1 MTLRDEAL
9 ASARSQ
15 YGGRPLQARYCTTL
29 LCGDGDFWALAEI
42 LQQMD
47 VGRMRAKVSTALHLI
62 GSSLTRKSV
71 SPMRDRGFGRN
82 QAVTLM

>member
-1 MTLRDEAL
+1 MRIYVTNVFVDDQDKAEKFYTDVLGFKVKN
-9 ASARSQ
+9 SI
-15 YGGRPLQARYCTTL
+15 PL
-29 LCGDGDFWALAEI
+29 G
-42 LQQMD
+42 
-47 VGRMRAKVSTALHLI
+47 